1 MLFTTLVLVSV
12 DGEHDGL
19 EEGIDLGHGNES
31 AEMGDVAGFWLQE
44 EKEIAVLLGSF
55 IVREEPFLRVCGIVE
70 MAGDFILLD
79 GKIIG

>member
-1 MLFTTLVLVSV
+1 M
-12 DGEHDGL
+12 
-19 EEGIDLGHGNES
+19 
-31 AEMGDVAGFWLQE
+31 QE